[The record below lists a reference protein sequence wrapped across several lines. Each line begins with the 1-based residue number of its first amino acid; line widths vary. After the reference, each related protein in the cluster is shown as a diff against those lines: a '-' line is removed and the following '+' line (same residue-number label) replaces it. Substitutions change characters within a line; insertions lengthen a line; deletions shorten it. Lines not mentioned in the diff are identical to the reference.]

1 MSNNRLKKVIT
12 MGLAEIKIPHNLLEE
27 LDRVAKRTSKSRSF
41 HVQKAIRL
49 YLEEYMDLEIALKR
63 AKNKKDRW
71 PASRGRT
78 GFCGCLSGRLDGR
91 GPSFPQ
97 II

>member
-1 MSNNRLKKVIT
+1 MSNNRLKKVTT

-63 AKNKKDRW
+63 AKNKKDRLI
-71 PASRGRT
+71 SSDQ
-78 GFCGCLSGRLDGR
+78 LKKRLG
-91 GPSFPQ
+91 
-97 II
+97 I